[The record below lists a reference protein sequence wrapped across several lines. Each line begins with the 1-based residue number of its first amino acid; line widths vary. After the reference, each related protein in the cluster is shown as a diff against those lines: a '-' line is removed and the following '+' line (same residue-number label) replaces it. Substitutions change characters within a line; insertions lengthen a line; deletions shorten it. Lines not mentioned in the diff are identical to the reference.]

1 MRRFEGRR
9 VIVTGAASGIGRAT
23 VLRITAE
30 GGSVAALDIDEG
42 GLAETLKLV
51 DAAGLSAFGTAFGV
65 RIDLADEASI
75 IAAMEEATTRLGGL
89 SALCNVAGILH
100 AKHTHEVTLEKWNQ
114 VLAVNLTGTFLTC
127 REALPQL
134 VLGGGGAIVNTA
146 SSAALGGHPW
156 MAAYAAS
163 KGGIISFT
171 KTLAIEY
178 AKQGIRA
185 NVVLPGAIITP
196 IHGQFRMPK
205 GADGA
210 LIQRIIPVVPYA
222 EPETVAD
229 AIAFLASD
237 DARYCNGSELRV
249 DGAMMS

>member
-1 MRRFEGRR
+1 MGHR
-9 VIVTGAASGIGRAT
+9 
-23 VLRITAE
+23 
-30 GGSVAALDIDEG
+30 
-42 GLAETLKLV
+42 
-51 DAAGLSAFGTAFGV
+51 
-65 RIDLADEASI
+65 LADRYAAAIFHRGIATWTPAGELSETVWHQRSRASRCACFGCVAI
-75 IAAMEEATTRLGGL
+75 K
-89 SALCNVAGILH
+89 AGILH